1 MYAVNITEYNMTVLV
16 KKNGNANEIKD
27 YNSYCEMSKYFTVLL
42 NCEIDNQAFKPNVGK
57 TNVW

>member
-42 NCEIDNQAFKPNVGK
+42 NCEIDN
-57 TNVW
+57 

>member
-16 KKNGNANEIKD
+16 KNGNANEIKD

-42 NCEIDNQAFKPNVGK
+42 NCEIDN
-57 TNVW
+57 